1 MSRHLTRL
9 LEIAA
14 VFGAALI
21 IIVVGLPFAGD
32 NFMAKQL
39 VIWVANVAMIL
50 IVALGLKRRG
60 EGWSHFGVRRIEN
73 GLRLIGAS
81 LLAFVFAIAAFVI
94 GSIIMANITGIPES
108 ADMSS
113 YEFLSGNLPMLFVAL
128 SGIFIASSFGEEFVY
143 RGFLTTR
150 IAEMMGGHKRA
161 WIWAVVISSLAF
173 GLAHYSWGPMGIVQT
188 TFMGAALAIA
198 WIKAK
203 RNLWVVIIVHAYMD
217 VILMV
222 QMYLA

>member
-1 MSRHLTRL
+1 MSKQLSRL
-9 LEIAA
+9 LEISA

-21 IIVVGLPFAGD
+21 IILVGLPIAGD
-32 NFMAKQL
+32 NFLAVQL
-39 VIWVANVAMIL
+39 VIWVANIAMIS
-50 IVALGLKRRG
+50 IVALALRRRG
-60 EGWSHFGVRRIEN
+60 ESWAHFGIRPIKN
-73 GLRLIGAS
+73 WLRLIGAS
-81 LLAFVFAIAAFVI
+81 LLAFVFAIAAFIV

-113 YEFLSGNLPMLFVAL
+113 YEFISGNLPMLLLAL
-128 SGIFIASSFGEEFVY
+128 SGVFVASSFGEEFVY

-150 IAEMMGGHKRA
+150 IAEMMGGHKQA

-173 GLAHYSWGPMGIVQT
+173 GLAHYTWGLMGIVQT

-203 RNLWVVIIVHAYMD
+203 RNLWVVIIAHAYMD
-217 VILMV
+217 LILMV
-222 QMYLA
+222 QMYLS

>member
-1 MSRHLTRL
+1 MSKHLTRL
-9 LEIAA
+9 LEISA
-14 VFGAALI
+14 VFGAALV
-21 IIVVGLPFAGD
+21 IIVIGLPFAGD
-32 NFMAKQL
+32 NFLAKQL
-39 VIWVANVAMIL
+39 VIWVANIAMIS

-60 EGWSHFGVRRIEN
+60 EGWSHFGVGPIEN
-73 GLRLIGAS
+73 WLRLLGAS
-81 LLAFVFAIAAFVI
+81 LLAFVFAIAAFLM

-108 ADMSS
+108 ADMGS
-113 YEFLSGNLPMLFVAL
+113 YEFLSGNLPMLFVSL

-161 WIWAVVISSLAF
+161 WMWAVVISSLAF

-203 RNLWVVIIVHAYMD
+203 RNLWVVIIAHAYMD

>member
-1 MSRHLTRL
+1 MSKHLSRL

-14 VFGAALI
+14 VFGTAFI
-21 IIVVGLPFAGD
+21 ILVVGLPLTGD

-60 EGWSHFGVRRIEN
+60 EGWSHFGVRPIEN
-73 GLRLIGAS
+73 WLRLVGAS

-113 YEFLSGNLPMLFVAL
+113 YEFLSGNLPMLFVTL
-128 SGIFIASSFGEEFVY
+128 SGIFVASSFGEEFVY

-161 WIWAVVISSLAF
+161 WIWAVVISSVAF
-173 GLAHYSWGPMGIVQT
+173 GLAHYSWGLMGIVQT
-188 TFMGAALAIA
+188 SFMGAALAIA

-203 RNLWVVIIVHAYMD
+203 RNLWVVIIAHAYMD